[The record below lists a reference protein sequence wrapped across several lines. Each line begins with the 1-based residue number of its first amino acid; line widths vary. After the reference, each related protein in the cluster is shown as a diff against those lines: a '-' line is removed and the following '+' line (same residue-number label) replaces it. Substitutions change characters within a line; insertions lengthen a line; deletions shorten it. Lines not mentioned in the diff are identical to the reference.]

1 MGDDPKGAA
10 REHSWIYGKSY
21 NDALVAE
28 FEARRHEFYQS
39 AENEYRQAIE
49 RNSQLLVALRGLGLV
64 NLGRR
69 EYDAARE
76 RLNAYLAQNKTLSD
90 REYIA
95 NLLRGID
102 K

>member
-28 FEARRHEFYQS
+28 FEGRRNAFYQS
-39 AENEYRQAIE
+39 AEKAYQQALALD
-49 RNSQLLVALRGLGLV
+49 SHLLVAQRGLGLV
-64 NLGRR
+64 NLGRG

-76 RLNAYLAQNKTLSD
+76 RLSAYLAQNKTLSD
-90 REYIA
+90 REYIT
-95 NLLRGID
+95 NLLKGIN